1 MRQVIARVGA
11 WKLGL
16 RALENLK
23 TGKDWPVREPARSAF
38 LPDGEA
44 GHPGSH
50 AQWDTWPRFRTV
62 CAAVASPHEVIHAEI
77 VAQER
82 IAALQSNLRQ
92 VHPHFEYA
100 PQRLTQTRPVWPV
113 DRR

>member
-1 MRQVIARVGA
+1 VNVTSDLATGPIA
-11 WKLGL
+11 
-16 RALENLK
+16 
-23 TGKDWPVREPARSAF
+23 S
-38 LPDGEA
+38 
-44 GHPGSH
+44 
-50 AQWDTWPRFRTV
+50 TV